1 MAETKKQAT
10 SPDTTGNPAGH
21 TITFIA
27 NSGQPMRNGQ
37 RVDLE
42 TLTVNTADG
51 RKLVSQ
57 LTAAD
62 SLTVPLLVDHMAS
75 LTAQAGTVVS
85 LQLTDKGLEATARLA
100 DTEAAALVWKLAEAD
115 ALTNSFSIT
124 VTGNI
129 TNSVIRDGEL
139 TEISVVF
146 LGMDAKALY
155 ISKNNFQ
162 PEGNIIMTDMEK
174 QTTPEQTQTAP
185 AAVSLDINAQD
196 SQKLTD
202 AVAQAANMIM
212 GKIKEMTVQEGTGD
226 TKDAP
231 EDPVKPVESNNSAA
245 SVPAARMSAPA
256 PAPVAQAPVRPR
268 VSLAYTA
275 PRSLQWKDSREG
287 MAAFGRAILDNPNNK
302 TGMMNEWRGQ
312 LAAHSYDLTGTENL
326 IPQPV
331 ATGIQDAFN
340 NGGCGLYPML
350 RKTQM
355 MSWKLTPNM
364 VGLND
369 ANGAAQP
376 YPRSKYGTTKQKQ
389 NITIAA
395 RDVNSDILAQY
406 VEVAHGDIMRLSD
419 SPADLVQYVS
429 QELPNRLVNTIEKGV
444 LFPVADATGTAA
456 AFHDVYTDATG
467 TPDALSSWLAGS
479 MQAAGESPTV
489 ADLIKLNAMVTA
501 DGDRVLVTSRQT
513 LAAIQLSIAGNGNFI
528 GLSPDAVAGILGVQ
542 KVITPAWW
550 TTAANLGALA
560 IIMTPSHY
568 RLVGSADVSSYS
580 QFMLDSNTD
589 RFLSEQFAGGSL
601 DMMGSAAVLEPKA
614 A

>member
-1 MAETKKQAT
+1 MADQEKPTPPENMA
-10 SPDTTGNPAGH
+10 SPAGH
-21 TITFIA
+21 EITFIA

-42 TLTVNTADG
+42 TLSVNTANG
-51 RKLVSQ
+51 KKLVSQ
-57 LTAAD
+57 LTPAD
-62 SLTVPLLVDHMAS
+62 TLTVPLLVDHMAS

-85 LQLTDKGLEATARLA
+85 LRLTDKGLEATARLA
-100 DTEAAALVWKLAEAD
+100 GTDAAALVWKLAEAG

-129 TNSVIRDGEL
+129 ANSVIRDGEL

-146 LGMDAKALY
+146 LGMDARALY
-155 ISKNNFQ
+155 VSKNNFQ
-162 PEGNIIMTDMEK
+162 PEGKTIMTEMEK

-185 AAVSLDINAQD
+185 AAVSLDINADD

-212 GKIKEMTVQEGTGD
+212 GKIKEMTVQEGQGD
-226 TKDAP
+226 SKDAP
-231 EDPVKPVESNNSAA
+231 EDPVTSNSAA
-245 SVPAARMSAPA
+245 ATVPAARMSAPA
-256 PAPVAQAPVRPR
+256 PARPR

-275 PRSLQWKDSREG
+275 PRSTQWKDSREG
-287 MAAFGRAILDNPNNK
+287 MAAFGLAMLHHPGDKLGVRD
-302 TGMMNEWRGQ
+302 EWRAQ
-312 LAAHSYDLTGTENL
+312 LQQHSYDLTGTENL

-340 NGGCGLYPML
+340 NGGAGLYPML
-350 RKTQM
+350 KKTNM

-369 ANGAAQP
+369 TNGAAQP
-376 YPRSKYGTTKQKQ
+376 YPRTKYGTVKQKQ
-389 NITIAA
+389 NITISA
-395 RDVNSDILAQY
+395 RTVNSEMLAQY
-406 VEVAHGDIMRLSD
+406 VEVDHGDIMRMAD
-419 SPADLVQYVS
+419 TPADLVQYVS
-429 QELPNRLVNTIEKGV
+429 EELPNRLVNTIEKGV
-444 LFPVADATGTAA
+444 LFPVTDGNGTAA

-467 TPDALSSWLAGS
+467 SPDALSSWLAGS

-501 DGDRVLVTSRQT
+501 DGPRALITSRAN

-528 GLSPDAVAGILGVQ
+528 GLSPDAAAGILGVD
-542 KVITPAWW
+542 KIITPAWW
-550 TTAANLGALA
+550 TPAANLGALA
-560 IIMTPSHY
+560 IIMVPSHY
-568 RLVGSADVSSYS
+568 RLVGGADVSSYS
-580 QFMLDSNTD
+580 QFMLNTNTD

-601 DMMGSAAVLEPKA
+601 DMMKAAAVLMPKQA
-614 A
+614 

>member
-1 MAETKKQAT
+1 MADQKKPTPPENMA
-10 SPDTTGNPAGH
+10 SPAGH
-21 TITFIA
+21 EITFIA

-42 TLTVNTADG
+42 TLSVNTANG
-51 RKLVSQ
+51 KKLVSQ
-57 LTAAD
+57 LTPAD
-62 SLTVPLLVDHMAS
+62 TLTVPLLVDHMAS

-85 LQLTDKGLEATARLA
+85 LRLTDKGLEATARLA
-100 DTEAAALVWKLAEAD
+100 DTDAAALVWKLAEAD

-129 TNSVIRDGEL
+129 ANSVIRDGEL

-146 LGMDAKALY
+146 LGMDARALY
-155 ISKNNFQ
+155 VSKNNFQ
-162 PEGNIIMTDMEK
+162 PEGKTIMTDMKK
-174 QTTPEQTQTAP
+174 QTTPKQKQTAP
-185 AAVSLDINAQD
+185 AAVSLDINADD

-212 GKIKEMTVQEGTGD
+212 GKIEEMTVQEGQGD
-226 TKDAP
+226 SKDAP
-231 EDPVKPVESNNSAA
+231 ENPVTNNSAA
-245 SVPAARMSAPA
+245 ATVPAAKLSA
-256 PAPVAQAPVRPR
+256 PAPVAPAPARPR
-268 VSLAYTA
+268 VSLARTA

-302 TGMMNEWRGQ
+302 TGMMNAWRSQ

-340 NGGCGLYPML
+340 NGGSGLYPML
-350 RKTQM
+350 NKTGV

-369 ANGAAQP
+369 TNGAAQP
-376 YPRSKYGTTKQKQ
+376 YPRTKYGTVKQKQ
-389 NITIAA
+389 NITISA
-395 RDVNSDILAQY
+395 RNVDSDILAQY
-406 VEVAHGDIMRLSD
+406 VEVAHGDLMRLAD

-429 QELPNRLVNTIEKGV
+429 QQLPNRLINTIEKGV
-444 LFPVADATGTAA
+444 LFPVTDATGTAA

-479 MQAAGESPTV
+479 MQAAGETPTIG
-489 ADLIKLNAMVTA
+489 DLIDLDAMVSA
-501 DGDRVLVTSRQT
+501 EGARVLITSRQT
-513 LAAIQLSIAGNGNFI
+513 LATIKRSIAGDGNFI
-528 GLSPDAVAGILGVQ
+528 GLGSGAVAEIVGVD
-542 KVITPAWW
+542 KIITPAWW
-550 TTAANLGALA
+550 TPAANLGALA
-560 IIMTPSHY
+560 IIMVPSHY

-601 DMMGSAAVLEPKA
+601 DMMGSAAVLLPKQA
-614 A
+614 

>member
-1 MAETKKQAT
+1 MADQEKPAPPENMA
-10 SPDTTGNPAGH
+10 SPAGH
-21 TITFIA
+21 KITFIA

-42 TLTVNTADG
+42 TLSVNTANG
-51 RKLVSQ
+51 KKLVSQ
-57 LTAAD
+57 LTPAD
-62 SLTVPLLVDHMAS
+62 TLTVPLLVDHMAS

-85 LQLTDKGLEATARLA
+85 LRLTDKGLEATARLA
-100 DTEAAALVWKLAEAD
+100 GTDAAALVWKLAEAG

-129 TNSVIRDGEL
+129 ANSVIRDGEL

-146 LGMDAKALY
+146 LGMDARALY
-155 ISKNNFQ
+155 VSKNNFQ
-162 PEGNIIMTDMEK
+162 PEGKTIMTEMEK

-185 AAVSLDINAQD
+185 AAVSLDINADD

-212 GKIKEMTVQEGTGD
+212 GKIKEMTVQEGQGD
-226 TKDAP
+226 SKDAP
-231 EDPVKPVESNNSAA
+231 EDPVTSNSAA
-245 SVPAARMSAPA
+245 ATVPAARMSAPA
-256 PAPVAQAPVRPR
+256 PARPR

-275 PRSLQWKDSREG
+275 PRSTQWKDSREG
-287 MAAFGRAILDNPNNK
+287 MAAFGLAMLHHPGDKLGVRD
-302 TGMMNEWRGQ
+302 EWRAQ
-312 LAAHSYDLTGTENL
+312 LQQHSYDLTGTENL

-340 NGGCGLYPML
+340 NGGAGLYPML
-350 RKTQM
+350 KKTNM

-369 ANGAAQP
+369 TNGAAQP
-376 YPRSKYGTTKQKQ
+376 YPRTKYGTVKQKQ
-389 NITIAA
+389 NITISA
-395 RDVNSDILAQY
+395 RTVNSEMLAQY
-406 VEVAHGDIMRLSD
+406 VEVDHGDIMRMAD
-419 SPADLVQYVS
+419 TPADLVQYVS
-429 QELPNRLVNTIEKGV
+429 EELPNRLVNTIEKGV
-444 LFPVADATGTAA
+444 LFPVTDGNGTAA

-467 TPDALSSWLAGS
+467 SPDALSSWLAGS

-501 DGDRVLVTSRQT
+501 DGPRALITSRAN

-528 GLSPDAVAGILGVQ
+528 GLSPDAAAGILGVD
-542 KVITPAWW
+542 KIITPAWW
-550 TTAANLGALA
+550 TPAANLGALA
-560 IIMTPSHY
+560 IIMVPSHY
-568 RLVGSADVSSYS
+568 RLVGGADVSSYS
-580 QFMLDSNTD
+580 QFMLNTNTD

-601 DMMGSAAVLEPKA
+601 DMMKAAAVLMPKQA
-614 A
+614 

>member
-1 MAETKKQAT
+1 MADQKKPTPPENMA
-10 SPDTTGNPAGH
+10 SPAGH
-21 TITFIA
+21 EITFIA

-42 TLTVNTADG
+42 TLSVNTANG
-51 RKLVSQ
+51 KKLVSQ
-57 LTAAD
+57 LTPAD
-62 SLTVPLLVDHMAS
+62 TLTVPLLVDHMAS

-85 LQLTDKGLEATARLA
+85 LRLTDKGLEATARLA
-100 DTEAAALVWKLAEAD
+100 DTDAAALVWKLAEAD

-129 TNSVIRDGEL
+129 ANSVIRDGEL

-146 LGMDAKALY
+146 LGMDARALY
-155 ISKNNFQ
+155 VSKNNFQ
-162 PEGNIIMTDMEK
+162 PEGKTIMTDMKK
-174 QTTPEQTQTAP
+174 QTTPKQKQTAP
-185 AAVSLDINAQD
+185 AAVSLDINADD

-212 GKIKEMTVQEGTGD
+212 GKIEEMTVQEGQGD
-226 TKDAP
+226 SKDAP
-231 EDPVKPVESNNSAA
+231 ENPVTNNSAA
-245 SVPAARMSAPA
+245 ATVPAAKLSA
-256 PAPVAQAPVRPR
+256 PAPVAPAPARPR
-268 VSLAYTA
+268 VSLARTA

-287 MAAFGRAILDNPNNK
+287 MAAFGLAMLHHRGDKLGVRD
-302 TGMMNEWRGQ
+302 EWRSQ

-340 NGGCGLYPML
+340 NGGSGLYPML
-350 RKTQM
+350 NKTGV

-369 ANGAAQP
+369 TNGAAQP
-376 YPRSKYGTTKQKQ
+376 YPRTKYGTVKQKQ
-389 NITIAA
+389 NITISA
-395 RDVNSDILAQY
+395 RNVDSDILAQY
-406 VEVAHGDIMRLSD
+406 VEVAHGDLMRLAD

-429 QELPNRLVNTIEKGV
+429 QQLPNRLINTIEKGV
-444 LFPVADATGTAA
+444 LFPVTDATGTAA

-479 MQAAGESPTV
+479 MQAAGETPTIG
-489 ADLIKLNAMVTA
+489 DLIDLDAMVSA
-501 DGDRVLVTSRQT
+501 EGARVLITSRQT
-513 LAAIQLSIAGNGNFI
+513 LATIKRSIAGDGNFI
-528 GLSPDAVAGILGVQ
+528 GLGSGAVAEIVGVD
-542 KVITPAWW
+542 KIITPAWW
-550 TTAANLGALA
+550 TPAANLGALA
-560 IIMTPSHY
+560 IIMVPSHY

-601 DMMGSAAVLEPKA
+601 DMMGSAAVLLPKQA
-614 A
+614 